1 MDNTAQRVEK
11 IYTEIFKLS
20 MELNLMNDPM
30 GPLIAGL
37 ITYSTI
43 DPTIVKKTATFC
55 MDECIARLRLN

>member
-1 MDNTAQRVEK
+1 MEEQAQKAVRL
-11 IYTEIFKLS
+11 YTEIYKLA
-20 MELNLMNDPM
+20 MELRSMNDPM
-30 GPLIAGL
+30 GALIAGL